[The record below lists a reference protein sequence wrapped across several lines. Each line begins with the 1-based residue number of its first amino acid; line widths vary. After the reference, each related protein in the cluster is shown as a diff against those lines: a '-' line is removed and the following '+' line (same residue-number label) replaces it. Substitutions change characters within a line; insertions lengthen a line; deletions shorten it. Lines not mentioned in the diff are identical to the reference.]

1 MNYAGFGKRLLA
13 YLIDGVIIGLAGGI
27 LAVFFGYY
35 FYLIF
40 GWLLGALYFILME
53 GGTWQATLGKRAM
66 GLIVTDMNGDPIS
79 YGTATLRYLGKFVSS
94 LILGIGYLM
103 AAFTEN
109 HQALHD
115 KIASTLVLCAAPAGN
130 TRYSSQGAGSPAPP
144 SMASPGTGRCDCR
157 DQRRV
162 CRQIGAAAAG
172 GNHDRQGQRS
182 VSDCTVGIST
192 GNIQASLPGE
202 L

>member
-66 GLIVTDMNGDPIS
+66 GLIDSQVSWEVCLFSDLRDRLSDGSI
-79 YGTATLRYLGKFVSS
+79 YGESS
-94 LILGIGYLM
+94 
-103 AAFTEN
+103 
-109 HQALHD
+109 
-115 KIASTLVLCAAPAGN
+115 
-130 TRYSSQGAGSPAPP
+130 
-144 SMASPGTGRCDCR
+144 GT
-157 DQRRV
+157 
-162 CRQIGAAAAG
+162 
-172 GNHDRQGQRS
+172 S
-182 VSDCTVGIST
+182 
-192 GNIQASLPGE
+192 
-202 L
+202 

>member
-1 MNYAGFGKRLLA
+1 MNYAGFGKRLFA
-13 YLIDGVIIGLAGGI
+13 YLIGGVTIGLAGGI

-94 LILGIGYLM
+94 LILGDRKEHTSELQSR
-103 AAFTEN
+103 F
-109 HQALHD
+109 
-115 KIASTLVLCAAPAGN
+115 
-130 TRYSSQGAGSPAPP
+130 
-144 SMASPGTGRCDCR
+144 GTSYAVFCLKKKK
-157 DQRRV
+157 
-162 CRQIGAAAAG
+162 
-172 GNHDRQGQRS
+172 N
-182 VSDCTVGIST
+182 
-192 GNIQASLPGE
+192 
-202 L
+202 